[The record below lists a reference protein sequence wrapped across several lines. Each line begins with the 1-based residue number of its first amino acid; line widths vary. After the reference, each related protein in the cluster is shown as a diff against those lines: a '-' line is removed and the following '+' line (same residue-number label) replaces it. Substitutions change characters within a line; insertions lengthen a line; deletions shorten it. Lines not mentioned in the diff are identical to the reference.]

1 MRVTLFFVLFALVN
15 GGISSTAEESTT
27 SAPLRVGG
35 TYLVKKIQQS
45 ENSQFKII
53 FESPEPTGK
62 FDRLILETD
71 HVHVAV
77 TEGASIRLSAEIAEE
92 KGKQAS
98 VSQVLLYLPNPQGDV
113 PVFLL
118 SRKRSTNE
126 LGAAPYLKMH
136 NPMADYLIF

>member
-1 MRVTLFFVLFALVN
+1 MRMTLLFIALVLT
-15 GGISSTAEESTT
+15 SSSLLLHADQSQQ

-45 ENSQFKII
+45 DNGQFKII

-62 FDRLILETD
+62 YDRLILETD

-77 TEGASIRLSAEIAEE
+77 TEGATIRLSAEIADE
-92 KGKQAS
+92 KGKQAN

-118 SRKRSTNE
+118 SRKRLPSE

-136 NPMADYLIF
+136 NPTADYLIF